1 MFTGIVDQK
10 ATVNNI
16 EQASEGKRINVERPE
31 SYEELERGESISVS
45 GVCLTVEAF
54 KDDTMSFFLA
64 EETLEKSWFSDLIEG
79 DEVNLERSLR
89 PQDRMGG
96 HIVQGHVEASVEII
110 QVEKVDEDSE
120 GWNMKFSLPE
130 ELHDLVVYKGFI
142 AVEGVSLT
150 VTEVKED
157 SFSVMIIP
165 ETWEVTNLS
174 EKKEGD
180 KVNIE
185 TDMMGKYVQK
195 MMDNKK

>member
-10 ATVNNI
+10 ATVKDI
-16 EQASEGKRINVERPE
+16 EEASEGKRITMERPE
-31 SYEELERGESISVS
+31 SYKKLEKGESISVS

-54 KDDTMSFFLA
+54 KVDSMSFFLA
-64 EETLEKSWFSDLIEG
+64 EETLEKTWFSNLVEEDT
-79 DEVNLERSLR
+79 VNLERSLR

-96 HIVQGHVEASVEII
+96 HIVQGHVEASVEVIE
-110 QVEKVDEDSE
+110 VEKVDEDSE

-130 ELHDLVVYKGFI
+130 ELQNLVVYKGFI

-157 SFSVMIIP
+157 TFSVMIIP

-174 EKKEGD
+174 EKNEGD

-185 TDMMGKYVQK
+185 TDMMGKYVHK

>member
-10 ATVNNI
+10 ATVKKI
-16 EQASEGKRINVERPE
+16 EEASEGKRITVERPE

-54 KDDTMSFFLA
+54 KDDSMSFFLA
-64 EETLEKSWFSDLIEG
+64 EETLEESWFSNLVEG
-79 DEVNLERSLR
+79 DKVNLERSLR

-110 QVEKVDEDSE
+110 EVEKVEDDSE

-130 ELHDLVVYKGFI
+130 ELYDLVVYKGFI

-174 EKKEGD
+174 EKNEGD
-180 KVNIE
+180 RVNIE